1 MMHVSSFMKFGKD
14 L

>member
-1 MMHVSSFMKFGKD
+1 MHVSSFMKFGKD

>member
-1 MMHVSSFMKFGKD
+1 MMRVSSFMKFGKD